1 MHLLTT
7 LISKTRELCAMSL
20 SYQNYHGQMLWVANN
35 GNCRYVVS
43 RNKAKQILQT
53 MKARAQL

>member
-1 MHLLTT
+1 MPLLTT

-43 RNKAKQILQT
+43 RNKAKQILKT
-53 MKARAQL
+53 MQARAVK

>member
-1 MHLLTT
+1 
-7 LISKTRELCAMSL
+7 MSL

-43 RNKAKQILQT
+43 RNKAKQILKT
-53 MKARAQL
+53 MQARAVK

>member
-1 MHLLTT
+1 MHLITT
-7 LISKTRELCAMSL
+7 RINKTRELGAMSL
-20 SYQNYHGQMLWVANN
+20 SYQNYHGQMLWIANN

-53 MKARAQL
+53 MKARVQL

>member
-1 MHLLTT
+1 MHLFTT

-20 SYQNYHGQMLWVANN
+20 SYQNYYGHMLWIANN

-43 RNKAKQILQT
+43 RRKAKQILQT
-53 MKARAQL
+53 MKARAAK

>member
-1 MHLLTT
+1 MHLLTM

-53 MKARAQL
+53 MKARAVK

>member
-1 MHLLTT
+1 
-7 LISKTRELCAMSL
+7 MSL

-53 MKARAQL
+53 MKARVQL

>member
-1 MHLLTT
+1 MQLLNT

-35 GNCRYVVS
+35 GSCRYVVS
-43 RNKAKQILQT
+43 RNQAKQILQI
-53 MKARAQL
+53 MKARVQL